1 MKYIHPPDI
10 DATKSRGWEPKMNE
24 MKKETVQF
32 ASAIKETKQYQKYFE
47 QKEKLKAYPELK
59 EQIDEF
65 RWRNYQLQT
74 TCDQDELYFKLE
86 EFELENEEFRAN
98 PFVSDFL
105 AAELGFC
112 RMMQQIYSDLAEKI
126 EFE

>member
-1 MKYIHPPDI
+1 
-10 DATKSRGWEPKMNE
+10 MNE
-24 MKKETVQF
+24 MKKATVQF

-74 TCDQDELYFKLE
+74 TCD
-86 EFELENEEFRAN
+86 
-98 PFVSDFL
+98 
-105 AAELGFC
+105 
-112 RMMQQIYSDLAEKI
+112 RMNYTLNWKNLNLKMKNSEQIHS
-126 EFE
+126 